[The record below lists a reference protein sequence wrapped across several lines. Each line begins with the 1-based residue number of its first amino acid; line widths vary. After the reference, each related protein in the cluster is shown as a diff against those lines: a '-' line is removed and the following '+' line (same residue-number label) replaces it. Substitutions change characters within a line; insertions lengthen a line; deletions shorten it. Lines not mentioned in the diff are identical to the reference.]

1 MAKARIMIV
10 EDEMIVA
17 GDIKKT
23 LQDKEYVVSTVVSSG
38 EEAIKKAE
46 ADNPDLVLMD
56 IVLKGEMNGIDA
68 AREIRERFG
77 IPVVYLTAYADE
89 KTLTRAKITEPFGY
103 IVKPFHEKELHS
115 NIEMALYKHKT
126 ERKLKE
132 SYAGLKRTMEGIIDA
147 MAMMVELRNPFIAG
161 HQHRVAQL
169 ASAIATE
176 MGLPEDQIK
185 TTHLAAT
192 IHDVG
197 LINIPFEV
205 LSKPYRLSGEEL
217 DYYKIHPKVGYSILK
232 NIEFPWPIAQV
243 VLQHHERMDGSGY
256 PQCLSGNDIL
266 LEARIVG
273 VADVVEAMSSQRPY
287 RAAFNMDKVLEE
299 ISRNRGIFYEPA
311 AVDACLKL
319 FREKGFKF
327 E

>member
-1 MAKARIMIV
+1 MIV
-10 EDEMIVA
+10 EDEMVVA
-17 GDIKKT
+17 GDIKRT
-23 LQDKEYVVSTVVSSG
+23 LQDKEYEVSSVVSSG

-56 IVLKGEMNGIDA
+56 IVLKGEMDGIETA
-68 AREIRERFG
+68 KQIRSRFN
-77 IPVVYLTAYADE
+77 IPVLYLTAYADE

-115 NIEMALYKHKT
+115 NIEMALYKHKA

-132 SYAGLKRTMEGIIDA
+132 SYAHLKRTMEGIIDA
-147 MAMMVELRNPFIAG
+147 MVMMVDLRNPFIAG

-169 ASAIATE
+169 ASAIAKE
-176 MGLPEDQIK
+176 MGLPEDQLKAI
-185 TTHLAAT
+185 HLAAT

-205 LSKPYRLSGEEL
+205 LSKPYRLSGQEF

-232 NIEFPWPIAQV
+232 NIEFPWPIAQI
-243 VLQHHERMDGSGY
+243 VLQHHERIDGSGY
-256 PQCLSGNDIL
+256 PQGLSGNDIL

-287 RAAFNMDKVLEE
+287 RAAFSMDKVLEE
-299 ISRNRGIFYEPA
+299 ISKNRGIFYEPA
-311 AVDACLKL
+311 AVGACLKL
-319 FREKGFKF
+319 FREKGFEF